1 MQSRA
6 AAASTIPFGAKHEY
20 NARALKFNRA
30 LLASQLEGE
39 QSAASKLSGTT
50 GGSTESGV
58 TLSFSGEDSIS
69 TTGKA
74 STTTSGSGTTEASSK
89 TSGYVRK
96 GNADDKEDAPYVAN
110 SSVGITAAQGGEVET
125 NTEAWGSSAEGPDGP
140 TANAGHNVAADGP
153 YTASTGDQAVALL
166 SERP

>member
-1 MQSRA
+1 MTHISFP
-6 AAASTIPFGAKHEY
+6 SSYIFFCS